1 MVGEGEEGVE
11 GEGNEKEGKGEG
23 GEERNLERRG
33 PESGALLVACSGVQ
47 VLSFVCPRRESQR
60 GARRDLYCAVDWRGW
75 VLEVKIRHQVLKSS
89 SSRRVSSLEESWEQR
104 WLGGMVLVVEF
115 VWRGM
120 GWGIA
125 THFSTRYRASFG
137 WNQ

>member
-1 MVGEGEEGVE
+1 MVE
-11 GEGNEKEGKGEG
+11 GIEGKEGKEDEEGEM
-23 GEERNLERRG
+23 NLERRG

-47 VLSFVCPRRESQR
+47 VASLVCPRRESQR
-60 GARRDLYCAVDWRGW
+60 GARRDLYCAVDWRGR

-120 GWGIA
+120 GWDGMGWGMV
-125 THFSTRYRASFG
+125 TYFSTRYRASLG